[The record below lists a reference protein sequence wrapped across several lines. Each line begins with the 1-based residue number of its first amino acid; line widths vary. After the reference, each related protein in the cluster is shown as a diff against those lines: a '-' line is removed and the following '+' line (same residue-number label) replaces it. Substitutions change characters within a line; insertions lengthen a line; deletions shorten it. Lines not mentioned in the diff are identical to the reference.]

1 MTTTGKMIDI
11 HCHRECKPAMEMMKA
26 EAERVGH
33 IPLSFGSDLTKEVNR
48 QQLAALRPK
57 MESIDERIADMDKMG
72 VDIQAVAISVY
83 QYYYWAEPEVGLT
96 VTSMIND
103 ELAEAVATR
112 PDRLVGLGTV
122 PLQDTDLALVE
133 LRRCVEELG
142 FRGIEIPTNANGE
155 ELSAPRL
162 EPFWEAVEELG
173 IVVVLHPTS
182 FTHLDRFAEHNFINI
197 IGHPLDETLAISRLI
212 FDGVMER
219 YPGLQFV
226 VVHGGGYLPMY
237 AGRMDHAY
245 HARRDVRAELPR
257 PPSTYLRQFYFDTMV
272 FETDQLGFLI
282 EKYGADHIVL
292 GTDYPYDMGETDP
305 LGLIGRVPGL
315 SEEQIAAIS
324 GGNAARLLGI
334 TD

>member
-1 MTTTGKMIDI
+1 MTTQQVIDI

-33 IPLSFGSDLTKEVNR
+33 VPLSFGSELSKEVNR
-48 QQLAALRPK
+48 QQLIAVRPQ
-57 MESIDERIADMDKMG
+57 MESLDVRLADMDRME
-72 VDIQAVAISVY
+72 VDIQAVSVAVY
-83 QYYYWAEPEVGLT
+83 QYYYWAAPEVGLT

-103 ELAEAVATR
+103 ELAEAVATH
-112 PDRLVGLGTV
+112 PDRFVGLGTV
-122 PLQDTDLALVE
+122 PLQDTDMALIE
-133 LRRCVEELG
+133 LRRCVEDLG
-142 FRGIEIPTNANGE
+142 FRGIEIPTNVNGE

-173 IVVVLHPTS
+173 IVVVLHPTA
-182 FTHLDRFAEHNFINI
+182 FTHLERFADHNFINI

-226 VVHGGGYLPMY
+226 VVHGGGFLPMY

-245 HARRDVRAELPR
+245 RARRDAREALPR
-257 PPSTYLRQFYFDTMV
+257 PPSSYLRQFYLDTMV
-272 FETDQLGFLI
+272 FEPDQLGFLI

-305 LGLIGRVPGL
+305 LGLIRKVPGL
-315 SEEQIAAIS
+315 SEEQVAAIS

-334 TD
+334 AD